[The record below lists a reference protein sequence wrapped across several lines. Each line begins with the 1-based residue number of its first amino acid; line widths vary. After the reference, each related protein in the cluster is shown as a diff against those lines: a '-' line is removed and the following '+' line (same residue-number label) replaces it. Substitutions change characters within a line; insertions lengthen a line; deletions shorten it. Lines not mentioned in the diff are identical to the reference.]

1 MSSMVRR
8 GLPRSRVTR
17 SVTIL
22 VAAVFMFLTS
32 AFSAWAANN
41 ITITFVRHGESQ
53 GNASGLIDTKIPG
66 PDLTATGQ
74 SQAQTVAGVLAN
86 DGLAHDAIF
95 ASDMV
100 RTQQTAAPYAT
111 LTGLPVTVLSGLH
124 EVQAGIFEG
133 QSQNSGFAR
142 ILYALIPLSWATGN
156 LLMPMP
162 GSPDANGAVFQD
174 RFNGAVGD
182 IYASGAQNPVA
193 FAHGMSIMAWTLMN
207 VQNPDLTLMLKHPLG
222 NTDIVTVTGNPQDG
236 WTLENWG
243 GVAVTQNPALPTK
256 LFVNV
261 RDAVTVPQMALYNV
275 AKALRTGNIS
285 NIANAIRDGVFDTA
299 KAVVNLPINM
309 VKSVVKSVQTGTVF
323 TAAPP
328 PAPAPTSTAALDT
341 ASVNNTDKPSVTPTL
356 AKQVS
361 ALKPAATGTKDKAVK
376 AVEATKADD
385 AKADTTKADDKA
397 GAPKAEDTPK
407 STAGDKGTE
416 GTGTENQATK
426 VKKDKPKKDGA
437 EQADNADKPK
447 VEKPKKTEKQ
457 QKDKV
462 AKADAAN

>member
-1 MSSMVRR
+1 MSSTFRTGIPHTRTLKRAGQAVAVV
-8 GLPRSRVTR
+8 VT
-17 SVTIL
+17 
-22 VAAVFMFLTS
+22 AAFMFLAS
-32 AFSAWAANN
+32 AFSAWAATN

-74 SQAQTVAGVLAN
+74 TQAQTVAGVLAN

-111 LTGLPVTVLSGLH
+111 ATGMPVTVLSGLH

-133 QSQNSGFAR
+133 QSQDSGFAR

-174 RFNGAVGD
+174 RFNGAVDD

-207 VQNPDLTLMLKHPLG
+207 VENPDLTLMLKHPLG
-222 NTDIVTVTGNPQDG
+222 NTDIVKVTGNPEDG

-261 RDAVTVPQMALYNV
+261 RDAVKVPQMALYNV
-275 AKALRTGNIS
+275 AKALGTGNIA

-299 KAVVNLPINM
+299 KAVVNLPINV

-323 TAAPP
+323 KAAPP
-328 PAPAPTSTAALDT
+328 PASVQAVTPNAAAAAKDT
-341 ASVNNTDKPSVTPTL
+341 DSADKPSATPTIT
-356 AKQVS
+356 KQVS
-361 ALKPAATGTKDKAVK
+361 ARKPAVTGAKDKTVK
-376 AVEATKADD
+376 ATEETKVDATKVDD
-385 AKADTTKADDKA
+385 VKAGDTKTGDTKAEDSPKQNAGDKAADDK
-397 GAPKAEDTPK
+397 
-407 STAGDKGTE
+407 GT
-416 GTGTENQATK
+416 T
-426 VKKDKPKKDGA
+426 VKKDKSKKDKS
-437 EQADNADKPK
+437 ETADKPK
-447 VEKPKKTEKQ
+447 VEKPKKQK
-457 QKDKV
+457 KDKA
-462 AKADAAN
+462 AKADSAK

>member
-1 MSSMVRR
+1 MSSMFRR
-8 GLPRSRVTR
+8 GLSHSRTFKRGARGAAV
-17 SVTIL
+17 L

-32 AFSAWAANN
+32 AFSAWAATN
-41 ITITFVRHGESQ
+41 ITITFVRHGESA

-66 PDLTATGQ
+66 PDLTTTGQ
-74 SQAQTVAGVLAN
+74 AQAQTVAGVLAN

-111 LTGLPVTVLSGLH
+111 ATGMPVTVLSGLH

-162 GSPDANGAVFQD
+162 GSPDANGAVFQN
-174 RFNGAVGD
+174 RFNDAVDD
-182 IYASGAQNPVA
+182 IYASGAHNPVA

-222 NTDIVTVTGNPQDG
+222 NTDIVTVTGNPADG
-236 WTLENWG
+236 WTLEDWG
-243 GVAVTQNPALPTK
+243 GIAVTQNPALPTK

-261 RDAVTVPQMALYNV
+261 RDAVKVPQMALYNV
-275 AKALRTGNIS
+275 ATALRSGNIS

-299 KAVVNLPINM
+299 KAVVNLPINV
-309 VKSVVKSVQTGTVF
+309 VKSIVKSVQTGTVF
-323 TAAPP
+323 KAAPP
-328 PAPAPTSTAALDT
+328 PASAQAVTQNATAAKDT
-341 ASVNNTDKPSVTPTL
+341 VSTVKPAVTPTL

-361 ALKPAATGTKDKAVK
+361 ALKPAVTGAKDKTVK
-376 AVEATKADD
+376 AVEETKASQVDSTKADD
-385 AKADTTKADDKA
+385 ATAGDTKADDK
-397 GAPKAEDTPK
+397 GTDDT
-407 STAGDKGTE
+407 G
-416 GTGTENQATK
+416 TK
-426 VKKDKPKKDGA
+426 VKKDKPKKGK
-437 EQADNADKPK
+437 ADKADKPK
-447 VEKPKKTEKQ
+447 VEKPKKAEKQ
-457 QKDKV
+457 KKDKAPAGHGD
-462 AKADAAN
+462 AK

>member
-1 MSSMVRR
+1 MSSMVRPSHSRTFKR
-8 GLPRSRVTR
+8 GARGAAV
-17 SVTIL
+17 L

-32 AFSAWAANN
+32 AFSAWAATN
-41 ITITFVRHGESQ
+41 ITITFVRHGESE

-74 SQAQTVAGVLAN
+74 TQAQTVAGVLAN

-111 LTGLPVTVLSGLH
+111 ATGLPVTVLSGLH

-133 QSQNSGFAR
+133 QSQDSGFAR

-174 RFNGAVGD
+174 RFNGAVDD

-207 VQNPDLTLMLKHPLG
+207 VENPDLTLMLKHPLG
-222 NTDIVTVTGNPQDG
+222 NTEIVTVTGNPTDG
-236 WTLENWG
+236 WTLEDWG
-243 GVAVTQNPALPTK
+243 GIAVTQNPALPTK

-261 RDAVTVPQMALYNV
+261 RDAVKVPQMALYNV
-275 AKALRTGNIS
+275 AKALRSGNIS

-299 KAVVNLPINM
+299 KAVVNLPVNV

-323 TAAPP
+323 KAAPP
-328 PAPAPTSTAALDT
+328 PASVQAVTPNATAAKET
-341 ASVNNTDKPSVTPTL
+341 HSADKPAVTPTL

-361 ALKPAATGTKDKAVK
+361 ALKPAVNGTKDRTVK
-376 AVEATKADD
+376 SVEGTKAPQV
-385 AKADTTKADDKA
+385 DTTKADDA
-397 GAPKAEDTPK
+397 
-407 STAGDKGTE
+407 TAGDTKADTKGAE
-416 GTGTENQATK
+416 DKATA
-426 VKKDKPKKDGA
+426 VKKDKPKKDK
-437 EQADNADKPK
+437 ADKADKPRA
-447 VEKPKKTEKQ
+447 EKPKKAENQK
-457 QKDKV
+457 KDKA
-462 AKADAAN
+462 AKAEAAK

>member
-1 MSSMVRR
+1 M
-8 GLPRSRVTR
+8 
-17 SVTIL
+17 

-32 AFSAWAANN
+32 AFSAWAATN

-74 SQAQTVAGVLAN
+74 TQAQTVAGVLAN
-86 DGLAHDAIF
+86 DGLAHDGIF

-111 LTGLPVTVLSGLH
+111 ATGMPVTVLSGLH

-133 QSQNSGFAR
+133 QSQDSGFAR

-174 RFNGAVGD
+174 RFNGAVDD

-207 VQNPDLTLMLKHPLG
+207 VENPDLTLMLKHPLG
-222 NTDIVTVTGNPQDG
+222 NTDIVKVTGNPEDG

-261 RDAVTVPQMALYNV
+261 RDAVKVPQMALYNV
-275 AKALRTGNIS
+275 AKALGTGNIS
-285 NIANAIRDGVFDTA
+285 NIANAIRDGAFDTA
-299 KAVVNLPINM
+299 KAVVNLPINV

-323 TAAPP
+323 KAAPP
-328 PAPAPTSTAALDT
+328 PVSVQAVTPNAAAAAKDT
-341 ASVNNTDKPSVTPTL
+341 DSADKPSVTPTI

-361 ALKPAATGTKDKAVK
+361 ARKPAVTGAKDKTVK
-376 AVEATKADD
+376 ATEETKV
-385 AKADTTKADDKA
+385 DTTKVDDTKA
-397 GAPKAEDTPK
+397 GDTKTEDAPKPN
-407 STAGDKGTE
+407 AGDKGAE
-416 GTGTENQATK
+416 GNDTK
-426 VKKDKPKKDGA
+426 VKKDKPQKDKS
-437 EQADNADKPK
+437 ETADKPK
-447 VEKPKKTEKQ
+447 VEKPKKQK
-457 QKDKV
+457 KDKA
-462 AKADAAN
+462 AKADSAK

>member
-1 MSSMVRR
+1 
-8 GLPRSRVTR
+8 
-17 SVTIL
+17 
-22 VAAVFMFLTS
+22 MFLTS
-32 AFSAWAANN
+32 AFSAWAATN

-74 SQAQTVAGVLAN
+74 TQAQTVAGVLAN
-86 DGLAHDAIF
+86 DGLAHDGIF

-111 LTGLPVTVLSGLH
+111 ATGMPVTVLSGLH

-133 QSQNSGFAR
+133 QSQDSGFAR

-174 RFNGAVGD
+174 RFNGAVDD

-207 VQNPDLTLMLKHPLG
+207 VENPDLTLMLKHPLG
-222 NTDIVTVTGNPQDG
+222 NTDIVKVTGNPEDG

-261 RDAVTVPQMALYNV
+261 RDAVKVPQMALYNV
-275 AKALRTGNIS
+275 AKALGTGNIA

-299 KAVVNLPINM
+299 KAAVNLPINV

-323 TAAPP
+323 KAAPP
-328 PAPAPTSTAALDT
+328 PVSVQAVTPNAAAAAKDT
-341 ASVNNTDKPSVTPTL
+341 DGADKPSVTPTI

-361 ALKPAATGTKDKAVK
+361 ARKPAVTGAKDKAVK
-376 AVEATKADD
+376 ATEETKV
-385 AKADTTKADDKA
+385 DTTKVDGTKA
-397 GAPKAEDTPK
+397 GDTKTEDSPKPN
-407 STAGDKGTE
+407 AGDKGAE
-416 GTGTENQATK
+416 GNDTK
-426 VKKDKPKKDGA
+426 VKKDKPKKDKS
-437 EQADNADKPK
+437 ETADKPK
-447 VEKPKKTEKQ
+447 VEKPKKQK
-457 QKDKV
+457 KDKA
-462 AKADAAN
+462 AKADSAK

>member
-1 MSSMVRR
+1 MSSMVRLNHSRTFKR
-8 GLPRSRVTR
+8 GARAAAV
-17 SVTIL
+17 L

-32 AFSAWAANN
+32 AFSAWAATN
-41 ITITFVRHGESQ
+41 ITITFVRHGESE

-66 PDLTATGQ
+66 PNLTTTGQ
-74 SQAQTVAGVLAN
+74 TQAQTVAGVLAN

-111 LTGLPVTVLSGLH
+111 ATGMPVTVLSGLH

-133 QSQNSGFAR
+133 QSQDSGFAR

-174 RFNGAVGD
+174 RFNGAVDD
-182 IYASGAQNPVA
+182 IYNSGAQNPVA

-207 VQNPDLTLMLKHPLG
+207 VENPDLTLMLKHPLG
-222 NTDIVTVTGNPQDG
+222 NTEIVTVTGNPEDG

-243 GVAVTQNPALPTK
+243 GIAVTQNPALPTK

-261 RDAVTVPQMALYNV
+261 RDAVKVPQMALYNV
-275 AKALRTGNIS
+275 AKALRTGNIA
-285 NIANAIRDGVFDTA
+285 NVANAIRDGVFDTA
-299 KAVVNLPINM
+299 KAVVNLPINV

-323 TAAPP
+323 KAAPP
-328 PAPAPTSTAALDT
+328 PASVQAVTPNTAAAKEADS
-341 ASVNNTDKPSVTPTL
+341 ADKPAVTPTL

-361 ALKPAATGTKDKAVK
+361 ALKPATTGTKDKTVK
-376 AVEATKADD
+376 ATKADD
-385 AKADTTKADDKA
+385 TPADTTKADDVKA
-397 GAPKAEDTPK
+397 GDTKAGDSKTEDTPK
-407 STAGDKGTE
+407 AGTGDKGAADK
-416 GTGTENQATK
+416 GTK
-426 VKKDKPKKDGA
+426 VKKDKPKKDKS
-437 EQADNADKPK
+437 DKADKPK
-447 VEKPKKTEKQ
+447 AEKPKKAEKQ
-457 QKDKV
+457 QKDKA
-462 AKADAAN
+462 AKADAAK

>member
-1 MSSMVRR
+1 MSSMFRR
-8 GLPRSRVTR
+8 GLSHSRTFRSALRRAAV
-17 SVTIL
+17 L

-32 AFSAWAANN
+32 AFSAWAATN

-74 SQAQTVAGVLAN
+74 TQAQTVAGVLAN

-111 LTGLPVTVLSGLH
+111 ATGMPVTVLSGLH

-133 QSQNSGFAR
+133 QSQDSGFAR

-174 RFNGAVGD
+174 RFNGAVDD

-207 VQNPDLTLMLKHPLG
+207 VENPDLTLMLKHPLG
-222 NTDIVTVTGNPQDG
+222 NTDIVKVTGNPEDG

-261 RDAVTVPQMALYNV
+261 RDAVKVPQMALYNV
-275 AKALRTGNIS
+275 AKALGTGNIA

-299 KAVVNLPINM
+299 KAAVNLPINV

-323 TAAPP
+323 KAAPP
-328 PAPAPTSTAALDT
+328 PVSVQAVTPNAAAAAKDT
-341 ASVNNTDKPSVTPTL
+341 DSADKPSVTPTI

-361 ALKPAATGTKDKAVK
+361 ARKTAVTGAKDKAVK
-376 AVEATKADD
+376 ATEETKV
-385 AKADTTKADDKA
+385 DTTKVDDTKVDGTKA
-397 GAPKAEDTPK
+397 GDTKTEDSPKPN
-407 STAGDKGTE
+407 AGDKGAE
-416 GTGTENQATK
+416 GNDTK
-426 VKKDKPKKDGA
+426 VKKDKPQKDKS
-437 EQADNADKPK
+437 ETADKPK
-447 VEKPKKTEKQ
+447 VEKPKKQK
-457 QKDKV
+457 KDKA
-462 AKADAAN
+462 AKADSAK

>member
-1 MSSMVRR
+1 MFRR
-8 GLPRSRVTR
+8 GLSRSRTFKRGARGAAV
-17 SVTIL
+17 L

-32 AFSAWAANN
+32 AFSAWAATN
-41 ITITFVRHGESQ
+41 ITITFVRHGESA

-74 SQAQTVAGVLAN
+74 TQAQTVAGVLAN

-111 LTGLPVTVLSGLH
+111 ATGMPVTVPGGLH

-162 GSPDANGAVFQD
+162 GSPDANGAVFQN
-174 RFNGAVGD
+174 RFNGAVDD

-222 NTDIVTVTGNPQDG
+222 NTDIVTVTGNPEDG
-236 WTLENWG
+236 WTLEDWG
-243 GVAVTQNPALPTK
+243 GIAVTQNPALPTK

-261 RDAVTVPQMALYNV
+261 RDTVKVPQMALYNV
-275 AKALRTGNIS
+275 AKALRSGNIA
-285 NIANAIRDGVFDTA
+285 NVANAIRDGVFDTA
-299 KAVVNLPINM
+299 KAVVNLPINV

-323 TAAPP
+323 KAAPP
-328 PAPAPTSTAALDT
+328 PAAVQAVTPNATAAKDT
-341 ASVNNTDKPSVTPTL
+341 DSTVKPAVTPTI

-361 ALKPAATGTKDKAVK
+361 TLKPAVTGAKDKTAK
-376 AVEATKADD
+376 AVEGSKTSQVDSTKADD
-385 AKADTTKADDKA
+385 ATAGDPKADDK
-397 GAPKAEDTPK
+397 G
-407 STAGDKGTE
+407 
-416 GTGTENQATK
+416 TK
-426 VKKDKPKKDGA
+426 VKKDKPKKDK
-437 EQADNADKPK
+437 ADKADTADKPK
-447 VEKPKKTEKQ
+447 VEKPKKAEKPT
-457 QKDKV
+457 KA
-462 AKADAAN
+462 AKAEAAK

>member
-1 MSSMVRR
+1 MFRR
-8 GLPRSRVTR
+8 GLSHSRTFKRGARGAAV
-17 SVTIL
+17 L

-32 AFSAWAANN
+32 AFSAWAATN
-41 ITITFVRHGESQ
+41 ITITFVRHGESA

-66 PDLTATGQ
+66 PDLTTTGQ
-74 SQAQTVAGVLAN
+74 AQAQTVAGVLAN

-111 LTGLPVTVLSGLH
+111 ATGMPVTVLSGLH

-162 GSPDANGAVFQD
+162 GSPDANGAVFQN
-174 RFNGAVGD
+174 RFNDAVDD
-182 IYASGAQNPVA
+182 IYASGAHNPVA

-222 NTDIVTVTGNPQDG
+222 NTDIVTVTGNPEDG
-236 WTLENWG
+236 WTLEDWG
-243 GVAVTQNPALPTK
+243 GIAVTQNPALPTK

-261 RDAVTVPQMALYNV
+261 RDAVKVPQMALYNV
-275 AKALRTGNIS
+275 ATALRSGNIS

-299 KAVVNLPINM
+299 KAVVNLPINV
-309 VKSVVKSVQTGTVF
+309 VKSIVKSVQTGTVF
-323 TAAPP
+323 KAAPP
-328 PAPAPTSTAALDT
+328 PASAQAVTPNATAAKDT
-341 ASVNNTDKPSVTPTL
+341 AAKDTVSTVKPAVTPTL

-361 ALKPAATGTKDKAVK
+361 ALKPAVTGAKDKTVK
-376 AVEATKADD
+376 AVEETKASQVDSTKADD
-385 AKADTTKADDKA
+385 ATAGDTKADDK
-397 GAPKAEDTPK
+397 GTDDT
-407 STAGDKGTE
+407 G
-416 GTGTENQATK
+416 TK
-426 VKKDKPKKDGA
+426 VKKDKPKKGK
-437 EQADNADKPK
+437 ADKADKPK
-447 VEKPKKTEKQ
+447 VEKPKKAEKQ
-457 QKDKV
+457 KKDKAPAGHGD
-462 AKADAAN
+462 AK

>member
-1 MSSMVRR
+1 MSSTFRTGIPHTRTLKRAGQAVAVV
-8 GLPRSRVTR
+8 VT
-17 SVTIL
+17 
-22 VAAVFMFLTS
+22 AAFMFLAS
-32 AFSAWAANN
+32 AFSAWAATN
-41 ITITFVRHGESQ
+41 ITVTFVRHGESQ
-53 GNASGLIDTKIPG
+53 GNSSGLIDTKIPG

-74 SQAQTVAGVLAN
+74 TQAQTVAGVLAN

-111 LTGLPVTVLSGLH
+111 VTGMPVTVLSGLH

-133 QSQNSGFAR
+133 QSQDSGFAR

-162 GSPDANGAVFQD
+162 GSPDVNGAVFQD
-174 RFNGAVGD
+174 RFNGAVDD

-207 VQNPDLTLMLKHPLG
+207 VENPDLTLMLKHPLG
-222 NTDIVTVTGNPQDG
+222 NTDIVKVTGNPEDG

-261 RDAVTVPQMALYNV
+261 RDTVKVPQMALYNV
-275 AKALRTGNIS
+275 AKALGTGNIA

-299 KAVVNLPINM
+299 KAVVNLPINV

-323 TAAPP
+323 KAAPP
-328 PAPAPTSTAALDT
+328 PASVQAVTPNAAAAAKDT
-341 ASVNNTDKPSVTPTL
+341 DSADKPSVTPTIT
-356 AKQVS
+356 KQVS
-361 ALKPAATGTKDKAVK
+361 ARKPAVTGAKDKTVK
-376 AVEATKADD
+376 AVEGTKV
-385 AKADTTKADDKA
+385 DTTKADDTKA
-397 GAPKAEDTPK
+397 GDTKAEDNPK
-407 STAGDKGTE
+407 PNAGDKGAE
-416 GTGTENQATK
+416 GNDTK
-426 VKKDKPKKDGA
+426 VKKDKPKKDKS
-437 EQADNADKPK
+437 ETADKPK
-447 VEKPKKTEKQ
+447 VEKPKKQK
-457 QKDKV
+457 KDKA
-462 AKADAAN
+462 AKADSAK